1 MPTRK
6 EFAMS
11 RALTRLMIHVV
22 DAVQDKKDRG
32 ATMVE
37 YGLMLALIA
46 IVCIGVVTT
55 IGTNLKTVFT
65 DIGSDLTAAV

>member
-1 MPTRK
+1 
-6 EFAMS
+6 MS